1 MAKEFVICD
10 SDVLIDFFDA
20 NKPRHS
26 STKSILENQVE
37 LDFIAISIIS
47 KMELVAGIFNK
58 EMESKVLKNLSSFGL
73 ILINEAISKTALE
86 LFEKY
91 RLSHGLMI
99 PDCFIAATA
108 IESGLELFTYNSK
121 DFRFIQGLSLK
132 NF

>member
-1 MAKEFVICD
+1 
-10 SDVLIDFFDA
+10 
-20 NKPRHS
+20 
-26 STKSILENQVE
+26 
-37 LDFIAISIIS
+37 
-47 KMELVAGIFNK
+47 MELVAGTLNK
-58 EMESKVLKNLSSFGL
+58 EMESKVLKNLNSFGL
-73 ILINEAISKTALE
+73 ILINEAISRTALE

-91 RLSHGLMI
+91 RLSHGLKI